1 MSTLVVV
8 GAQWG
13 DEGKGKVVDAL
24 ATSADLVARYSGGNN
39 AGHTLVVEGRKIV
52 THLVPSG
59 CAYPGTACVLGSGM
73 VIDPDVFI
81 QEVNALRDQGLVSQ
95 GELAVS
101 WDAHLIM
108 PHHRLLDGLRE
119 DAAQASGNK
128 IGTTRRGI
136 GPAYEAK
143 ARRQGLRVR
152 DLFDLTRFEKVL
164 NAQLSSVSIELQ
176 ALGHSDPFDKAE
188 LLDKAKRWAEFL
200 GPMACDASEKIVLA
214 ARSGKKVLLEG
225 AQGALLDVDHG
236 TYPYVTSTST
246 IAGGACTGLG
256 VGPTLIDEV
265 WGISKAYTTRVGE
278 GPFPTRLNDAQG
290 EAIRQAGAEFGATT
304 GRPRCCGWL
313 DLPALNYAA
322 RINGLTALCLTK
334 LDVMAA
340 LPAVRLCVGYEDGLT
355 PGRDGFDQA
364 RPIYEDVPNWGD
376 ESWVHALRSASS
388 LEDFPA
394 PVRAYLDRIVEAT
407 QLPLALVSVGPDRSE
422 TLFLREAFQSRGA

>member
-24 ATSADLVARYSGGNN
+24 AGSADLVARYSGGNN
-39 AGHTLVVEGRKIV
+39 AGHTLVVEGRKII

-59 CAYPGTACVLGSGM
+59 CAYPGTTCVLGSGM
-73 VIDPDVFI
+73 VIDPEVFI
-81 QEVNALRDQGLVSQ
+81 QEVSALRDQKLVCKD
-95 GELAVS
+95 ELQVS
-101 WDAHLIM
+101 FDAHLIM

-152 DLFDLTRFEKVL
+152 DLFNLVKFESKL
-164 NAQLSSVSIELQ
+164 SAQLTGVQVELS
-176 ALGHSDPFDKAE
+176 ALGHGEGIDKAE
-188 LLDKAKRWAEFL
+188 VMKQAQRWAEFL
-200 GPMACDASEKIVLA
+200 RPMACDAGEKVVNA

-225 AQGALLDVDHG
+225 AQGALLDLDHG

-246 IAGGACTGLG
+246 VAGGACTGLG
-256 VGPTLIDEV
+256 IGPTLVDEV

-322 RINGLTALCLTK
+322 RVNGLTALCLTK

-340 LPAVRLCVGYEDGLT
+340 LPAVRLCVGYEDGVT
-355 PGRDGFDQA
+355 PGKDGFTDA
-364 RPIYEDVPNWGD
+364 RPVYEDVPNWGD
-376 ESWVHALRSASS
+376 PSWVQALRDARR

-407 QLPLALVSVGPDRSE
+407 QLPLALVSVGPERSE
-422 TLFLREAFQSRGA
+422 TLFLRDAFA